1 MTPPDWRP
9 RLDDGLA
16 ALRGAAGS
24 LRRDR
29 LAACALVPLV
39 LGLLLVFA
47 GQALLYDAASSAATP
62 YHQDV
67 RVTGGL
73 SREDGALVLPE
84 WASSLN
90 ATGPVVLDIKL
101 GDLDAAAASLEAYL
115 RSGRSL
121 SGLVF
126 RLDASE
132 TDVGEYSSLNWQ
144 NVESLT
150 RLLNQTEEFGRLET
164 LEVQYRD
171 AGDAANL
178 RAVQLRGEDLR
189 AALLAN
195 YAGYAGRRDEVVNL
209 SEAYDLDTAAYE
221 QSVLDFQAI
230 VEALTGRQEARAAA
244 LPAEIRGIQD
254 AARAAGALPPIT
266 FEVVPDRGRYGDVLE
281 MRGTVSAP
289 AGTEVTVFAD
299 GRPLAGVVSGADG
312 RFRFPYRVERVEAGR
327 HAAYASAGAAISEDA
342 AFVID
347 ERNTTVD
354 LAVTLENG
362 GWLVF
367 ANWTAYCRGVL
378 ATEDGVPVR
387 DALVEVD
394 VEEWWWNDGTT
405 GEDGSFRVNATN
417 LEPGRQN
424 LTAWFYP
431 DGLPLNGSVSR
442 PVELVVPSIVD
453 LLAPL
458 FYLVGIGGAAVG
470 AVLYLR
476 RRRGT
481 GAVPVRARSPP
492 PEPVVVLPPAPT
504 RDEAA
509 EAAALLEEGVDGREA
524 ITRLYR
530 RLVRE
535 LDSRHPRE
543 ALRSFT
549 PREIAARFAAAP
561 WAAELAALVE
571 VHERVRYAGRAPT
584 EADIR
589 LARKTF
595 VHVISE
601 GESRAAD

>member
-1 MTPPDWRP
+1 MTPSDWWP
-9 RLDDGLA
+9 RLADRLA
-16 ALRGAAGS
+16 ALRGTAAS

-29 LAACALVPLV
+29 LAAYALVPLV
-39 LGLLLVFA
+39 LALLLVFA
-47 GQALLYDAASSAATP
+47 GQALLYDAADAARTP
-62 YHQDV
+62 YHEDV

-90 ATGPVVLDIKL
+90 ATGPVTLDIKL

-132 TDVGEYSSLNWQ
+132 TDVGEYNGLNSRNMQSLLQ
-144 NVESLT
+144 
-150 RLLNQTEEFGRLET
+150 LLNQTEEFDRLET

-178 RAVQLRGEDLR
+178 RAVQLRGEELR

-195 YAGYAGRRDEVVNL
+195 YAGYAGRRDDVVNL
-209 SEAYDLDTAAYE
+209 SERYDLDTAAYE

-244 LPAEIRGIQD
+244 LPAEIREIQD
-254 AARAAGALPPIT
+254 AARAVGGLPPIT
-266 FEVVPDRGRYGDVLE
+266 FEVVPARGGYGDVLE

-289 AGTEVTVFAD
+289 AGTGVTIFAD
-299 GRPLAGVVSGADG
+299 GRLLAGVVSGADG
-312 RFRFPYRVERVEAGR
+312 RFRFPYRVERIEAGR

-342 AFVID
+342 AFTID
-347 ERNTTVD
+347 ERNTTLD
-354 LAVTLENG
+354 LAVSLENE
-362 GWLVF
+362 GWLVVP
-367 ANWTAYCRGVL
+367 NWTAYCTGVL
-378 ATEDGVPVR
+378 ETEDGVPVR
-387 DALVEVD
+387 DVPVEVD

-405 GEDGSFRVNATN
+405 GEDGAYRVNATN

-431 DGLPLNGSVSR
+431 DEEPLNWTVSA
-442 PVELVVPSIVD
+442 PVELEVPS
-453 LLAPL
+453 LAGALAPL
-458 FYLVGIGGAAVG
+458 LYLAGLGLAGLG

-476 RRRGT
+476 RRRAGE
-481 GAVPVRARSPP
+481 AVPARARAPP
-492 PEPVVVLPPAPT
+492 PEPVVELPPAPT
-504 RDEAA
+504 PE
-509 EAAALLEEGVDGREA
+509 EAAAAADLLGAGVDGRET

-530 RLVRE
+530 RLARE

-543 ALRSFT
+543 FLQSFT
-549 PREIAARFAAAP
+549 PRELAARFAAAP
-561 WAAELAALVE
+561 WSAELAALVA

-584 EADIR
+584 EEDIH
-589 LARKTF
+589 LARETF
-595 VHVISE
+595 IRVISE
-601 GESRAAD
+601 SEGRADG

>member
-1 MTPPDWRP
+1 MTPSDWWP
-9 RLDDGLA
+9 RLADRLA
-16 ALRGAAGS
+16 ALRGTAAS

-29 LAACALVPLV
+29 LAAYALVPLV
-39 LGLLLVFA
+39 LALLLVFA
-47 GQALLYDAASSAATP
+47 GQALLYDAADAARTP
-62 YHQDV
+62 YHEDV

-90 ATGPVVLDIKL
+90 ATGPVTLDIKL

-132 TDVGEYSSLNWQ
+132 TDVGEYNGLNSRNMQSLLQ
-144 NVESLT
+144 
-150 RLLNQTEEFGRLET
+150 LLNQTEEFDRLET

-178 RAVQLRGEDLR
+178 RAVQLRGEELR

-195 YAGYAGRRDEVVNL
+195 YAGYAGRRDDVVNL
-209 SEAYDLDTAAYE
+209 SERYDLDTAAYE

-244 LPAEIRGIQD
+244 LPAEIREIQD
-254 AARAAGALPPIT
+254 AARAVGGLPPIT
-266 FEVVPDRGRYGDVLE
+266 FEVVPARGGYGDVLE

-289 AGTEVTVFAD
+289 AGTGVTIFAD
-299 GRPLAGVVSGADG
+299 GRLLAGVVSGADG
-312 RFRFPYRVERVEAGR
+312 RFRFPYRVERIEAGR

-342 AFVID
+342 AFFID

-405 GEDGSFRVNATN
+405 RENGTFLVNATN
-417 LEPGRQN
+417 LEAGRQN
-424 LTAWFYP
+424 ITAWFYP
-431 DGLPLNGSVSR
+431 DDQPLNRSVSA
-442 PVELVVPSIVD
+442 PVVVEVPS
-453 LLAPL
+453 LAGTLAPL
-458 FYLVGIGGAAVG
+458 LYLAGLGLAGVG

-476 RRRGT
+476 RRRAGE
-481 GAVPVRARSPP
+481 AVPARARAEP
-492 PEPVVVLPPAPT
+492 PEPVVELPPAPT
-504 RDEAA
+504 PA
-509 EAAALLEEGVDGREA
+509 EAAAAADLLGEGVDGRETV
-524 ITRLYR
+524 TRLYR
-530 RLVRE
+530 RLARE

-543 ALRSFT
+543 FLRSFT
-549 PREIAARFAAAP
+549 PRELAARFAAAP
-561 WAAELAALVE
+561 WSGELAALVA

-584 EADIR
+584 EEDIR
-589 LARKTF
+589 QARETF
-595 VHVISE
+595 IRVISE
-601 GESRAAD
+601 SEDHADG

>member
-1 MTPPDWRP
+1 MTPSDWWP
-9 RLDDGLA
+9 RLADRLA
-16 ALRGAAGS
+16 ALRGTAAS

-29 LAACALVPLV
+29 LAAYALVPLV
-39 LGLLLVFA
+39 LALLLVFA
-47 GQALLYDAASSAATP
+47 GQALLYDAADAARTP
-62 YHQDV
+62 YHEDV

-90 ATGPVVLDIKL
+90 ATGPVTLDIKL

-132 TDVGEYSSLNWQ
+132 TDVGEYNGLNSRNMQSLLQ
-144 NVESLT
+144 
-150 RLLNQTEEFGRLET
+150 LLNQTEEFDRLET

-178 RAVQLRGEDLR
+178 RAVQLRGEELR

-195 YAGYAGRRDEVVNL
+195 YAGYAGRRDDVVNL
-209 SEAYDLDTAAYE
+209 SERYDLDTAAYE

-244 LPAEIRGIQD
+244 LPAEIREIQD
-254 AARAAGALPPIT
+254 AARAVGGLPPIT
-266 FEVVPDRGRYGDVLE
+266 FEVVPARGGYGDVLE

-289 AGTEVTVFAD
+289 AGTGVTIFAD
-299 GRPLAGVVSGADG
+299 GRLLAGVVSGADG
-312 RFRFPYRVERVEAGR
+312 RFRFPYRVERIEAGR

-342 AFVID
+342 AFTID
-347 ERNTTVD
+347 ERNTTLD
-354 LAVTLENG
+354 LAVSLENE
-362 GWLVF
+362 GWLVVP
-367 ANWTAYCRGVL
+367 NWTAYCTGVL
-378 ATEDGVPVR
+378 ETEDGVPVR
-387 DALVEVD
+387 DVPVEVD

-405 GEDGSFRVNATN
+405 GEDGAYRVNATN

-431 DGLPLNGSVSR
+431 DEEPLNWTVSA
-442 PVELVVPSIVD
+442 PVELEVPS
-453 LLAPL
+453 LAGALAPL
-458 FYLVGIGGAAVG
+458 LYLAGLGLAGLG

-476 RRRGT
+476 RRRAGE
-481 GAVPVRARSPP
+481 AVPARARAPP
-492 PEPVVVLPPAPT
+492 PEPVVELPPAPT
-504 RDEAA
+504 PE
-509 EAAALLEEGVDGREA
+509 EAAAAADLLGAGVDGRET

-530 RLVRE
+530 RLARE

-543 ALRSFT
+543 FLQSFT
-549 PREIAARFAAAP
+549 PRELAARFAAAP
-561 WAAELAALVE
+561 WSAELAALVA

-584 EADIR
+584 EEDIR
-589 LARKTF
+589 QARETF
-595 VHVISE
+595 IRVISE
-601 GESRAAD
+601 SEDHADG